1 MAQPQSQEAAMS
13 REATD
18 CSSVMTTNSVDAPIQ
33 ENLNIQT
40 VTREGREEEIV
51 AMKHLKSTKEE
62 IKETTSRDLHG
73 DNDNVS
79 FLLEE
84 PRSSLK
90 KGFNIEVR
98 SVHTVSPLQTQIAGH
113 GSENDGQRGLLVHE
127 SGFVLKPVQAP
138 PKGTREVAF
147 YQSINSSEDEFDQRL
162 VQLTARFYGTQAVK
176 VQNGVVGLSD
186 YLVLENLT
194 QGLGAPCVMDVKIG
208 ARTYGPDA
216 SEAKKKQEDAKYQGT
231 KVPFGFSVLGIISHN
246 KEGVKRLN
254 KAFGRSL
261 CAKNIHDVLT
271 NFIRLDSE
279 QSVLVANIFSEK
291 LDEFIEFFGS
301 QRRYHLYASSLLFV
315 YDFASLQAG
324 NLEEFKGSVR
334 LKLIDFAH
342 VFPAN
347 GGCDENF
354 IFGLKNLSDLFR
366 IFIADRTT

>member
-1 MAQPQSQEAAMS
+1 MAQPGNRDKKENSNSSFLLNSSPANLGSLHKEVK
-13 REATD
+13 
-18 CSSVMTTNSVDAPIQ
+18 SVMRNGKDQHCPDD
-33 ENLNIQT
+33 
-40 VTREGREEEIV
+40 GDG
-51 AMKHLKSTKEE
+51 ST
-62 IKETTSRDLHG
+62 S
-73 DNDNVS
+73 VS
-79 FLLEE
+79 FMLEE

-90 KGFNIEVR
+90 EGFNIEVR
-98 SVHTVSPLQTQIAGH
+98 SSHAVSPLQTQIAGH

-127 SGFVLKPVQAP
+127 SGFVLKPVQPP

-147 YQSINSSEDEFDQRL
+147 YQSINSSGDEVDQRL

-216 SEAKKKQEDAKYQGT
+216 SEAKKSQEDAKYQGT

-261 CAKNIHDVLT
+261 CSENIHEVLN
-271 NFIRLDSE
+271 NFIRLDTE
-279 QSVLVANIFSEK
+279 QSILVAKIFLQK
-291 LDEFIEFFGS
+291 LEEFVQFFGS

-315 YDFASLQAG
+315 YDFDSLQAG

-347 GGCDENF
+347 GASDGNF
-354 IFGLKNLSDLFR
+354 IFGLQNLSELFR
-366 IFIADRTT
+366 KFIAVKTT

>member
-1 MAQPQSQEAAMS
+1 VVNVNGKEAQPLSLVISACSYWKPRQSSLSIAPPQNGKRQKTKMSKEAADS
-13 REATD
+13 SLVKTPN
-18 CSSVMTTNSVDAPIQ
+18 SSVAPEDA
-33 ENLNIQT
+33 NAGT
-40 VTREGREEEIV
+40 VSSEDEEKIV
-51 AMKHLKSTKEE
+51 AMKPLKSTKEG
-62 IKETTSRDLHG
+62 IQETAIGDLHS

-147 YQSINSSEDEFDQRL
+147 YQSINSSDDEVDQQL

-216 SEAKKKQEDAKYQGT
+216 SESKKKQEDAKYQGT

-261 CAKNIHDVLT
+261 PAKTFTKCSLT
-271 NFIRLDSE
+271 SSDLTLSSRFWLPK
-279 QSVLVANIFSEK
+279 FSWRNWRS
-291 LDEFIEFFGS
+291 L
-301 QRRYHLYASSLLFV
+301 LSSLAV
-315 YDFASLQAG
+315 RGITICMPAVCSLSMTLLPSKKA
-324 NLEEFKGSVR
+324 
-334 LKLIDFAH
+334 IW
-342 VFPAN
+342 
-347 GGCDENF
+347 
-354 IFGLKNLSDLFR
+354 
-366 IFIADRTT
+366 RTSRAPSG

>member
-1 MAQPQSQEAAMS
+1 MSSRGVETGSNSANPNSGVAA
-13 REATD
+13 T
-18 CSSVMTTNSVDAPIQ
+18 PGQ
-33 ENLNIQT
+33 LN
-40 VTREGREEEIV
+40 TRALSKEEKE
-51 AMKHLKSTKEE
+51 MKPLKSSKEM
-62 IKETTSRDLHG
+62 KEMPDHET
-73 DNDNVS
+73 DNVNDGVS

-147 YQSINSSEDEFDQRL
+147 YQSINSSGDEVDQRL

-216 SEAKKKQEDAKYQGT
+216 SEAKKSQEDAKYQGT

-261 CAKNIHDVLT
+261 CAKNIQEVLT
-271 NFIRLDSE
+271 NFIRLDTE
-279 QSVLVANIFSEK
+279 QSIMVATIFLEK
-291 LDEFIEFFGS
+291 LEEFVKFFGS
-301 QRRYHLYASSLLFV
+301 QRQYHLYASSLLFV
-315 YDFASLQAG
+315 YDFTSLQAG
-324 NLEEFKGSVR
+324 NLEEFKASVR

-347 GGCDENF
+347 GVSDDNF

-366 IFIADRTT
+366 KFLVDLTT

>member
-1 MAQPQSQEAAMS
+1 MS
-13 REATD
+13 RDKAEVSPNNGEVAPAPG
-18 CSSVMTTNSVDAPIQ
+18 NSNTGALSLVRKEDQ
-33 ENLNIQT
+33 ET
-40 VTREGREEEIV
+40 VG
-51 AMKHLKSTKEE
+51 MKHLKSTKEIE
-62 IKETTSRDLHG
+62 ETDLHG
-73 DNDNVS
+73 DKVNDGVS

-84 PRSSLK
+84 PPSYLK
-90 KGFNIEVR
+90 KGSNIEVH

-147 YQSINSSEDEFDQRL
+147 YQSINSSEDEVDQRL

-271 NFIRLDSE
+271 NFIRLDTE
-279 QSVLVANIFSEK
+279 QSILVANIFLEK
-291 LDEFIEFFGS
+291 LEEFIDFFSS
-301 QRRYHLYASSLLFV
+301 QRHYHLYASSLLFV
-315 YDFASLQAG
+315 YDFASLQEG
-324 NLEEFKGSVR
+324 NLEQFKGTVR

-347 GGCDENF
+347 GLGDDNF

-366 IFIADRTT
+366 KFIADQTT